1 MSKLNKAEQHILLEG
16 LKMYSEAMKKDIKRV
31 TEMGKNHILSESYVD
46 MTSREI
52 EEKLKTLTLK

>member
-1 MSKLNKAEQHILLEG
+1 
-16 LKMYSEAMKKDIKRV
+16 MYSEAMKKDIKRV